1 MKKAANILFLIGGIV
16 AIVWAIGYLIS
27 GIVFLVMGSNEAL
40 IVQLINEGQVQ
51 LPQGVTAEEFAK
63 IFCATMAGIGAG
75 CLVCLACSVASSIL
89 SFKGRNSSSKAVFIL
104 NIVFGVLA
112 FTLVPVVAAV
122 FGLIKGDTIVEQKEE
137 F

>member
-16 AIVWAIGYLIS
+16 AIVWAILYLIS
-27 GIVFLVMGSNEAL
+27 GIIFLAVGASEATV
-40 IVQLINEGQVQ
+40 IQLINEGQVQ
-51 LPQGVTAEEFAK
+51 LPARVTAEEFAK
-63 IFCATMAGIGAG
+63 LFCATMTGIGAG
-75 CLVCLACSVASSIL
+75 SLVCLACSVASSIL

-112 FTLVPVVAAV
+112 FTLVPVVAAI
-122 FGLIKGDTIVEQKEE
+122 FGLIKGDTIVEQKDE